1 MEKYDCTNDVMAHRE
16 RVAYWLKWIIECL
29 EYRAAHHDESKLQP
43 PEKEIFD
50 EYTPKLKTME
60 LGSKEYQA
68 ALEAM
73 GEGLKHHYKSNP
85 HHPEFHR
92 NGVDGMAIWD
102 VVEMIADWM
111 AAASTKKSVSNKHV
125 DLGYLQN
132 RFNLS
137 PQLRRIIANT
147 LWAADMDTIN
157 YRVPFE
163 YMPMDNFLDPN
174 DESLKDERSLTQR
187 AGDGRKAGAKSK
199 SSKGKGGSKA
209 ARA

>member
-29 EYRAAHHDESKLQP
+29 EYRAAHHDDSKLQP

-60 LGSKEYQA
+60 LGSKEYQS

-73 GEGLKHHYKSNP
+73 GEGLKHHYKSNA

-92 NGVDGMAIWD
+92 KGVDGMAIWD
-102 VVEMIADWM
+102 VVEMLADWM
-111 AAASTKKSVSNKHV
+111 AAASTHKSVSNKHV
-125 DLGYLQN
+125 DLDYLQN

-147 LWAADMDTIN
+147 LLAADMDAIN
-157 YRVPFE
+157 SRVPLE
-163 YMPMDNFLDPN
+163 YMPIDNFLASN
-174 DESLKDERSLTQR
+174 DESLKD
-187 AGDGRKAGAKSK
+187 
-199 SSKGKGGSKA
+199 
-209 ARA
+209 